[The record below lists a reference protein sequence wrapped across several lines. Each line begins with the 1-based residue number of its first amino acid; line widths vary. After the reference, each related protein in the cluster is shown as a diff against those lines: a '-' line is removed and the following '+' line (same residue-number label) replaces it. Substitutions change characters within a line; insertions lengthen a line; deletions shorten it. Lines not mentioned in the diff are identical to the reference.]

1 MEVLNT
7 KLEGLKIIKLKVF
20 GDDRGFFV
28 EKFKF
33 SQFEENGL
41 PTSFVQENH
50 SRSMPGV
57 VRGLHYQFDPPQGK
71 LVGCTK
77 GRIYD
82 VAVDIRKD
90 SPTLGQ
96 WVGVELDRATL
107 FWIPAGFAHG
117 FSVIGDED
125 ADLLYKI
132 TDGEYNPSGEGGIMY
147 NDEAFNIDWQVNN
160 PIVSQRDLEQE
171 SFAKYLEN
179 PKF

>member
-1 MEVLNT
+1 MEIINT
-7 KLEGLKIIKLKVF
+7 EIEGLKIVKLKVF

-33 SQFEENGL
+33 SEFEQNGL

-50 SRSMPGV
+50 SRSMSGV

-71 LVGCTK
+71 LVGCTRGK
-77 GRIYD
+77 IYD

-90 SPTLGQ
+90 SKTFGQ

-117 FSVIGDED
+117 FSVIGNED
-125 ADLLYKI
+125 ADMVYKI
-132 TDGEYNPSGEGGIMY
+132 TDGEYNPQGEGGIMY
-147 NDEAFNIDWQVNN
+147 NDEEFNIDWRVNS
-160 PIVSQRDLEQE
+160 PVVSDRDRKQK
-171 SFAKYLEN
+171 SFDEYKKD